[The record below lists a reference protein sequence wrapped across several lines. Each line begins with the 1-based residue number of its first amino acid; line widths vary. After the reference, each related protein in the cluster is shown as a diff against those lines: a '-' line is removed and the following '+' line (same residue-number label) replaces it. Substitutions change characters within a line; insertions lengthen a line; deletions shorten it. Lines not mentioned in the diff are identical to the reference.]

1 MVESKKAGKRLP
13 EYPDTSPFEAATSKG
28 FIMTVLQ
35 HHNQTTNNI
44 VRVGCKLILDTVS
57 DQFSGTSKVENNSE
71 IAYDRCF
78 VVIEHL

>member
-1 MVESKKAGKRLP
+1 MP
-13 EYPDTSPFEAATSKG
+13 EYPDIPPFGVAASEG
-28 FIMTVLQ
+28 FIMAVLQ

-78 VVIEHL
+78 VVVEHL